1 MHITQRQLKIIGGG
15 AGLIIILVAFLMYAL
30 QNNHSDLHSDTMA
43 TDEVPAENTAPEEQ
57 TDPLVIGTSKERSFI
72 EEMIPHHQEAID
84 SAQLVMLRGGSTP
97 AIKTLAQSIITTQTK
112 EIADMV
118 RWYQSWYG
126 VPYQDTDTYTP
137 MMGDLSNLSGVAL
150 DTAFLTDMVDHHL
163 HAIMMAQGVAPF
175 ITRPEIEILARSIA
189 AEQSN
194 EIVTMKTILKQ
205 L

>member
-1 MHITQRQLKIIGGG
+1 VT
-15 AGLIIILVAFLMYAL
+15 
-30 QNNHSDLHSDTMA
+30 
-43 TDEVPAENTAPEEQ
+43 TDETNTMVGDAPEEQ
-57 TDPLVIGTSKERSFI
+57 VDPLVTGDSQERLFI

-84 SAQLVMLRGGSTP
+84 AAEIVLARGATSP
-97 AIKTLAQSIITTQTK
+97 AIRTVAETIFVTQTK
-112 EIADMV
+112 EIADME

-137 MMGDLSNLSGVAL
+137 MMRDLSNLSGVAL